1 MTLDTAGRKAT
12 IKSKIGPY
20 STGACLTVVVQTRT
34 AAGKHHPLPGGFTI
48 NGKVGYDHIG
58 QRSLYGG
65 YNVTVE
71 GPWAVCKIPV
81 AAFTQDREIELELTI
96 PALPKGIIADY
107 AVYFLPW
114 VTPDN
119 I

>member
-1 MTLDTAGRKAT
+1 MKHRIRLRF
-12 IKSKIGPY
+12 
-20 STGACLTVVVQTRT
+20 TV
-34 AAGKHHPLPGGFTI
+34 
-48 NGKVGYDHIG
+48 NGKVGHDHIG

-65 YNVTVE
+65 YNVTVQ

-81 AAFTQDREIELELTI
+81 PASEQGREIELELVI
-96 PALPKGIIADY
+96 PPLPEQIIADY
-107 AVYFLPW
+107 AVYLLLW